1 MRLAPSRS
9 ENSEWVCRWTK
20 LTFLSAYK
28 IGLKKLQSVVQIT
41 IDSDIVQ
48 PVEGHDKNWQLRIA

>member
-28 IGLKKLQSVVQIT
+28 IGSKKLQSVVQIT

-48 PVEGHDKNWQLRIA
+48 PVEGHDKNW